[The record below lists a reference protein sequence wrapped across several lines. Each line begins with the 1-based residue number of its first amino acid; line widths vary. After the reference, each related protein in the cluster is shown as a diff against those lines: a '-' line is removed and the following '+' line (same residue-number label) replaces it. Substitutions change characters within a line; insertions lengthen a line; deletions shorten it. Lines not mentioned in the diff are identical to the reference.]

1 MTQSPANKFIA
12 AIVIVA
18 APFAMGAFF
27 LAWSPAA
34 QYANSD
40 PKHDGYVPPRSI
52 EKLVERTQDSTVT
65 VFCRTGKEMMS
76 LGTAWAIDLKHGQ
89 DEKYP
94 TSLITNH
101 HVIEDCIPA
110 GGKLTVAELFK
121 KEVPAEI
128 VKWDKKN
135 DLAVLAT
142 GLKLKTL
149 ELSNA
154 EPWPGYWVMALG
166 SADGFEGSVAFGSV
180 LNSSETELLIT
191 ANISGGNSGGPLV
204 DNEGKVIGTT
214 SWSSTKEQ
222 YNGAMS
228 LNAMCRKIIEC
239 DGNRYWEL
247 EE

>member
-1 MTQSPANKFIA
+1 MSQTPANKFIA
-12 AIVIVA
+12 AIVIVS

-40 PKHDGYVPPRSI
+40 PKHDGYVQPRSI

-65 VFCRTGKEMMS
+65 VFCKNGKKTGS
-76 LGTAWAIDLKHGQ
+76 LGTAWAIDLKNGQ

-128 VKWDKKN
+128 IKWDKKN

-149 ELSNA
+149 ELSKSD
-154 EPWPGYWVMALG
+154 PWPGYWVMALG
-166 SADGFEGSVAFGSV
+166 SADGYEGSVAFGTV
-180 LNSSETELLIT
+180 LNGTNDEIFLTT
-191 ANISGGNSGGPLV
+191 NISHGNSGGPVV
-204 DNEGKVIGTT
+204 DNEGNVVGVVTWGSTT
-214 SWSSTKEQ
+214 EQ
-222 YNGAMS
+222 YNGAKS
-228 LNAMCRKIIEC
+228 LNAFCAEILKCE
-239 DGNRYWEL
+239 GKFYWKRD
-247 EE
+247 

>member
-1 MTQSPANKFIA
+1 MSQTPANKFIA
-12 AIVIVA
+12 AIVILT

-27 LAWSPAA
+27 LAWAPSA
-34 QYANSD
+34 QYAASN
-40 PKHDGYVPPRSI
+40 PEYDGYVQPRSI

-65 VFCRTGKEMMS
+65 VICRTGKDS
-76 LGTAWAIDLKHGQ
+76 VSQGTAWAIDLENGK

-149 ELSNA
+149 ELSDFD
-154 EPWPGYWVMALG
+154 PWPGYWVMALG
-166 SADGFEGSVAFGSV
+166 SADGYEGSVAFGSV
-180 LNSSETELLIT
+180 LNASEYEILIT
-191 ANISGGNSGGPLV
+191 ANISGGNSGGPLI
-204 DNEGKVIGTT
+204 DNEGKVVGTV

-222 YNGAMS
+222 YNGAVS
-228 LNAMCRKIIEC
+228 LNAMCSKILEC
-239 DGNRYWEL
+239 DGKYYWDY

>member
-1 MTQSPANKFIA
+1 MSQTPTNKFIA
-12 AIVIVA
+12 AIVIVT

-27 LAWSPAA
+27 LAWAPSAQFAA
-34 QYANSD
+34 SNPEY
-40 PKHDGYVPPRSI
+40 DGDMQPRSI

-65 VFCRTGKEMMS
+65 VICRTGKDS
-76 LGTAWAIDLKHGQ
+76 VSQGTAWAIDLENGK

-128 VKWDKKN
+128 IKWDKKN

-149 ELSNA
+149 ELSDFD
-154 EPWPGYWVMALG
+154 PWPGYWVMALG
-166 SADGFEGSVAFGSV
+166 SADGYEGSVAFGSV
-180 LNSSETELLIT
+180 LNASEYEILIT

-204 DNEGKVIGTT
+204 DNEGRVVGTT

-239 DGNRYWEL
+239 DGKYYWDY